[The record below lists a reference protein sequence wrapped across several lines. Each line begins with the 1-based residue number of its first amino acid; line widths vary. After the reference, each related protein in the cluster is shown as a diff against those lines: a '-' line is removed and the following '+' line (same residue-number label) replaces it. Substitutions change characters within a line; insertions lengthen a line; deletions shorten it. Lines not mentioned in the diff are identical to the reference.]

1 MSLLSFVVRSRMKRR
16 RVRASTEVISKIGGE
31 PLSDSFGREQCRK
44 FTRTIF
50 KHAIKNPGL
59 IKEELGSKDGLNMK
73 LIADTLDRVVT
84 LDNGEKVIAYGKLE
98 KSPYS
103 TRWRMYNLYVDKAYR
118 GLKLANILHLG
129 AVHVFKHLESDTTM
143 AVGALRAFKSLE
155 RYGYKIKMLDTDSGS
170 TVPFTWGPND
180 IPVVDGKSIE
190 EAENYALY
198 V

>member
-1 MSLLSFVVRSRMKRR
+1 MSLLSFVIRSRSRR
-16 RVRASTEVISKIGGE
+16 RIRASSEVISKIGGQ

-50 KHAIKNPGL
+50 KHAISNPGL

-84 LDNGEKVIAYGKLE
+84 LDDGEKVVAYGKLE

-103 TRWRMYNLYVDKAYR
+103 NRWRMYNLYVDKAYR
-118 GLKLANILHLG
+118 GKKLATVLHLG

-143 AVGALRAFKSLE
+143 TLGALKAFKSLE
-155 RYGYKIKMLDTDSGS
+155 KFGYKIKMLDVDTGS